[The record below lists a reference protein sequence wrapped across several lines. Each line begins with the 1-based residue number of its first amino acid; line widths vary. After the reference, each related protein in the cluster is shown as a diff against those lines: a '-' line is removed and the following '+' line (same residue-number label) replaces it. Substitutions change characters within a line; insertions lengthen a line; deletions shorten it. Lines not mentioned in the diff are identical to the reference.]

1 MAMGRKHTDT
11 IETKD
16 AKDAAVGRECTTES
30 ALVLGQRHG
39 AAAGA
44 RHLGGTIADAHHR
57 AGPAVAQGAVQIP
70 RGDAKD
76 PAGCFRGCQ
85 RM

>member
-1 MAMGRKHTDT
+1 MGRKHTDT

-16 AKDAAVGRECTTES
+16 AKDATVGRECTTES

-39 AAAGA
+39 AAAGG
-44 RHLGGTIADAHHR
+44 RHFVGTIADAHHR

-70 RGDAKD
+70 RGDAED
-76 PAGCFRGCQ
+76 SAGCCRRYQ